1 MITRSATA
9 AGRGCR
15 ERGPAGTGALP
26 IAHYEHLVRQ
36 MGLSTT
42 HLAAAVEILRRRRSS
57 PVRSPGLVGGP
68 CNGRRAD
75 DPCFAQRAPGLLR
88 ALLVAL
94 FTAMI
99 ASVALLGLAAPAL
112 AGQPSPLAPTLSQP
126 PPSEQQGLPVSGTLR
141 NVDGTLLDG
150 VQVQV
155 LDAGGQQ
162 IAATTSNA
170 SGRWELTVPT
180 PGRYTF
186 RIDQQTL
193 PRGVQVLQ
201 GEVVR
206 DVVPG
211 TVSLVVF
218 RFGEPREGLQSSAG
232 AAVLRV
238 LVDGIRFGLVI
249 GITGVGL
256 SLIFG
261 TTGLTN
267 FAHGELVTIGAVL
280 AWTINVVA
288 GLQLIWAT
296 LLAILIG
303 AALGAASDLGI
314 WRPMRRRRAGL
325 IAQLVISIGLALAL
339 RYLVLIYL
347 GGRSESFADY
357 TNQVERDYG
366 FISITDKDL
375 ATIVISLVVLIG
387 IALMLQWT
395 RIGKAMRAVA
405 DNRDLAA
412 ASGINVERVVLYVW
426 ILAGAL
432 AALGGV
438 LFGLSELSGTVQ
450 YEMGFNLLLL
460 MFAGVILGGLGT
472 AYGAL
477 VGCLIVGVLVQI
489 SAQIIPVDLKYLGG
503 LAVLIVILVIRPQ
516 GILGTRARIG

>member
-1 MITRSATA
+1 MRPARPDESGFTR
-9 AGRGCR
+9 
-15 ERGPAGTGALP
+15 
-26 IAHYEHLVRQ
+26 
-36 MGLSTT
+36 
-42 HLAAAVEILRRRRSS
+42 
-57 PVRSPGLVGGP
+57 PVA
-68 CNGRRAD
+68 C
-75 DPCFAQRAPGLLR
+75 LLR
-88 ALLVAL
+88 ALLGAVIVAL
-94 FTAMI
+94 I
-99 ASVALLGLAAPAL
+99 AIAALLGLAVPAL
-112 AGQPSPLAPTLSQP
+112 ATQQPPHGTSSQP
-126 PPSEQQGLPVSGTLR
+126 APPEQPGLPVSGTLR
-141 NVDGTLLDG
+141 NVDGTLLAG
-150 VQVQV
+150 VRVQA
-155 LDAGGQQ
+155 LDASGRQV
-162 IAATTSNA
+162 ASATSNT

-180 PGRYTF
+180 EGGYTF
-186 RIDQQTL
+186 RIDRQSL
-193 PRGVQVLQ
+193 PPGVTVLQ

-206 DVVPG
+206 DVAPE
-211 TVSLVVF
+211 TLSLVVF
-218 RFGEPREGLQSSAG
+218 RFGAQRAGLQTSAS
-232 AAVLRV
+232 ATVARV

-280 AWTINVVA
+280 AWTLNVTF

-296 LLAILIG
+296 LLAIVAG
-303 AALGAASDLGI
+303 GALGAATDLAI

-339 RYLVLIYL
+339 RYLVLIYF

-357 TNQVERDYG
+357 TNQVERNYG

-375 ATIVISLVVLIG
+375 ATIVISLAVLIG
-387 IALMLQWT
+387 VALLLQGT

-412 ASGINVERVVLYVW
+412 SSGINVERVVLFVW
-426 ILAGAL
+426 MLAGAL

-438 LFGLSELSGTVQ
+438 LFGLSELGGTVQ
-450 YEMGFNLLLL
+450 YEMGFSLLLL

-477 VGCLIVGVLVQI
+477 LGCLVVGVLVQV
-489 SAQIIPVDLKYLGG
+489 SAQVIPVDLKYLGG

-516 GILGTRARIG
+516 GLLGSRVRIG

>member
-1 MITRSATA
+1 M
-9 AGRGCR
+9 
-15 ERGPAGTGALP
+15 
-26 IAHYEHLVRQ
+26 
-36 MGLSTT
+36 
-42 HLAAAVEILRRRRSS
+42 
-57 PVRSPGLVGGP
+57 RSPRPVEAPSGGQSGDP
-68 CNGRRAD
+68 GR
-75 DPCFAQRAPGLLR
+75 PHQREGRLR

-94 FTAMI
+94 IAPMI
-99 ASVALLGLAAPAL
+99 ACAALLGLAAPAL
-112 AGQPSPLAPTLSQP
+112 AGDQP
-126 PPSEQQGLPVSGTLR
+126 PPTPPEQQDLLVSGALR
-141 NVDGTLLDG
+141 NVDGALLSG
-150 VQVQV
+150 VRVQAF
-155 LDAGGQQ
+155 DTG
-162 IAATTSNA
+162 AALVTSTTSNA
-170 SGRWELTVPT
+170 AGRWELAVPR

-186 RIDQQTL
+186 RIDQQSL

-211 TVSLVVF
+211 TLSLVVF
-218 RFGEPREGLQSSAG
+218 RFGAAREGLQTSAG
-232 AAVLRV
+232 AEALRV

-280 AWTINVVA
+280 AWTLNVTA

-296 LLAILIG
+296 LLAIVAG
-303 AALGAASDLGI
+303 AALGAANDLGI

-325 IAQLVISIGLALAL
+325 IAQLVMSIGLALAL

-357 TNQVERDYG
+357 TNQVERNYG

-375 ATIVISLVVLIG
+375 ATIVISLAVLVG
-387 IALMLQWT
+387 IALLLQRT

-412 ASGINVERVVLYVW
+412 SSGINVERVVLFVW

-450 YEMGFNLLLL
+450 FEMGFNLLLL

-489 SAQIIPVDLKYLGG
+489 SAQIIPADLKYLGG
-503 LAVLIVILVIRPQ
+503 LAVLIAILVIRPQ
-516 GILGTRARIG
+516 GLLGSRARIG

>member
-1 MITRSATA
+1 MVEAPSGAQSVD
-9 AGRGCR
+9 GLD
-15 ERGPAGTGALP
+15 GPGSVQP
-26 IAHYEHLVRQ
+26 
-36 MGLSTT
+36 
-42 HLAAAVEILRRRRSS
+42 
-57 PVRSPGLVGGP
+57 
-68 CNGRRAD
+68 
-75 DPCFAQRAPGLLR
+75 APGLLR
-88 ALLVAL
+88 TLFVAL
-94 FTAMI
+94 VTFVI
-99 ASVALLGLAAPAL
+99 ASAALLGLGTSAL
-112 AGQPSPLAPTLSQP
+112 ASSQPSPTPPTPSPSQ
-126 PPSEQQGLPVSGTLR
+126 QQGLPVSGTLR
-141 NVDGTLLDG
+141 NADGTLLAG
-150 VQVQV
+150 VRVQV

-162 IAATTSNA
+162 VASANSDS
-170 SGRWELTVPT
+170 SGRWELTVPR
-180 PGRYTF
+180 PGRYIF
-186 RIDQQTL
+186 RIDRQSL
-193 PRGVQVLQ
+193 PHGVQVLQ

-211 TVSLVVF
+211 TLSLVIF
-218 RFGEPREGLQSSAG
+218 RFGAPREGLQTSTSGEA
-232 AAVLRV
+232 LRV

-249 GITGVGL
+249 GITGIGL

-267 FAHGELVTIGAVL
+267 FAHGELVTIGAVG
-280 AWTINVVA
+280 AWTLNVTL

-296 LLAILIG
+296 LLAIIVG
-303 AALGAASDLGI
+303 AALGAVNDLGI

-357 TNQVERDYG
+357 TNQVERNYG

-387 IALMLQWT
+387 IALLLQRT
-395 RIGKAMRAVA
+395 RIGKAMRAVS

-412 ASGINVERVVLYVW
+412 SSGINVERVVLFVW
-426 ILAGAL
+426 ILAGGL

-438 LFGLSELSGTVQ
+438 LFGLSELGGTVQ
-450 YEMGFNLLLL
+450 FEMGFNLLLL

-477 VGCLIVGVLVQI
+477 VGCLIVGVLVQL
-489 SAQIIPVDLKYLGG
+489 SAQFIPVDLKYLGA

-516 GILGTRARIG
+516 GLLGSRARIG

>member
-1 MITRSATA
+1 L
-9 AGRGCR
+9 G
-15 ERGPAGTGALP
+15 
-26 IAHYEHLVRQ
+26 
-36 MGLSTT
+36 
-42 HLAAAVEILRRRRSS
+42 
-57 PVRSPGLVGGP
+57 
-68 CNGRRAD
+68 
-75 DPCFAQRAPGLLR
+75 

-94 FTAMI
+94 IALVI
-99 ASVALLGLAAPAL
+99 ASAALLGAAAPAL
-112 AGQPSPLAPTLSQP
+112 AGQQPPPTPPTPSQP
-126 PPSEQQGLPVSGTLR
+126 PPPGQPPEQQGLPVTGTLR
-141 NVDGTLLDG
+141 NADGTLLSG

-155 LDAGGQQ
+155 FDARGRQ
-162 IAATTSNA
+162 IASTTSNS
-170 SGRWELTVPT
+170 SGRWELTVPVA
-180 PGRYTF
+180 GRYTF
-186 RIDQQTL
+186 RIDQRSL
-193 PRGVQVLQ
+193 PRGVEVLQ

-206 DVVPG
+206 DVEPG
-211 TVSLVVF
+211 TLSLVVF
-218 RFGEPREGLQSSAG
+218 RFGEQRGGLQTSASG
-232 AAVLRV
+232 AVVRV

-249 GITGVGL
+249 AITGIGL

-267 FAHGELVTIGAVL
+267 FAHGELVTIGAVV
-280 AWTINVVA
+280 AWTLNVTV

-296 LLAILIG
+296 LLAIVAG
-303 AALGAASDLGI
+303 AALGAANDLGI

-325 IAQLVISIGLALAL
+325 VAQLVISIGLALAL

-357 TNQVERDYG
+357 TNQVERNYG

-375 ATIVISLVVLIG
+375 ATIVISLAVLVG
-387 IALMLQWT
+387 IALLLQRT

-412 ASGINVERVVLYVW
+412 SSGINVERVVLFVW

-432 AALGGV
+432 ATLGGV
-438 LFGLSELSGTVQ
+438 LFGLSELGGTVQ

-477 VGCLIVGVLVQI
+477 LGCLLVGVLVQV

-516 GILGTRARIG
+516 GLLGSRARIG

>member
-1 MITRSATA
+1 MR
-9 AGRGCR
+9 
-15 ERGPAGTGALP
+15 PAG
-26 IAHYEHLVRQ
+26 
-36 MGLSTT
+36 
-42 HLAAAVEILRRRRSS
+42 
-57 PVRSPGLVGGP
+57 PVRSPDGVRPEKFGFTRP
-68 CNGRRAD
+68 VA
-75 DPCFAQRAPGLLR
+75 GLLR
-88 ALLVAL
+88 ALIVAL
-94 FTAMI
+94 I
-99 ASVALLGLAAPAL
+99 AIAALLGLAVPAL
-112 AGQPSPLAPTLSQP
+112 ATQQPPHGTSSQP
-126 PPSEQQGLPVSGTLR
+126 APPEQAGLPVSGTLR
-141 NVDGTLLDG
+141 NVDGTLLAG
-150 VQVQV
+150 VRVQA
-155 LDAGGQQ
+155 LDASGRQV
-162 IAATTSNA
+162 AVTTSDT

-180 PGRYTF
+180 EGQYAF
-186 RIDQQTL
+186 RIDRQSL
-193 PRGVQVLQ
+193 PPGVTVLQ

-206 DVVPG
+206 DVAPG
-211 TVSLVVF
+211 TLSLVVF
-218 RFGEPREGLQSSAG
+218 RFGAQRAGLQTSTSAT
-232 AAVLRV
+232 VLRV

-280 AWTINVVA
+280 AWTLNVTF
-288 GLQLIWAT
+288 GLQLVWAT
-296 LLAILIG
+296 LLAIAAG
-303 AALGAASDLGI
+303 AAVGAATDLAI

-339 RYLVLIYL
+339 RYVVLIYF

-357 TNQVERDYG
+357 TNQVERNYG

-375 ATIVISLVVLIG
+375 ATIVISLAVLVG
-387 IALMLQWT
+387 VALLLQRT
-395 RIGKAMRAVA
+395 KIGKAMRAVA

-412 ASGINVERVVLYVW
+412 SSGINVERVVLFVW

-438 LFGLSELSGTVQ
+438 LFGLSELGGTVQ

-516 GILGTRARIG
+516 GLLGSRARIG